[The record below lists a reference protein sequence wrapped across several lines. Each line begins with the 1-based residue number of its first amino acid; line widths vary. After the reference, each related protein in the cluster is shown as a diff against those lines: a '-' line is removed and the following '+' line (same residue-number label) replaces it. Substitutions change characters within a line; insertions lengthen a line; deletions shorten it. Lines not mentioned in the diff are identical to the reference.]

1 MASADLDPD
10 RFTVQRYPGR
20 GFDQAYV
27 REGVG
32 GVPLLCVHGWP
43 ETKRIWWR
51 TIEPLA
57 AAGFE
62 VIVPDL
68 RGFGDRALPPDGF
81 GAVPSHSRDL
91 HALVTDGLGPA
102 RVVRFRG
109 DGRKSVLGGTRWSVR
124 VSLVVRR
131 PIKKKT

>member
-1 MASADLDPD
+1 MAGADLDPD

-62 VIVPDL
+62 VIVP
-68 RGFGDRALPPDGF
+68 ALPGLRYSPLPPYGF
-81 GAVPSHSRDL
+81 WDL
-91 HALVTDGLGPA
+91 PPHRRRLQI
-102 RVVRFRG
+102 VRTSCWG
-109 DGRKSVLGGTRWSVR
+109 SVFM
-124 VSLVVRR
+124 
-131 PIKKKT
+131 KC